1 MKSLTRF
8 GDVSGANC
16 RGKPRLKQN
25 AHACI
30 IISKKSC
37 QKSNIADSLLDV
49 LQTAATYGFLMLVDA
64 AKLVERLLKPLEV
77 PQNLSHRP
85 DCIDFSSYD
94 LIPSEHL
101 GEFVALGY
109 CI

>member
-1 MKSLTRF
+1 M
-8 GDVSGANC
+8 
-16 RGKPRLKQN
+16 
-25 AHACI
+25 
-30 IISKKSC
+30 
-37 QKSNIADSLLDV
+37 ADSLLDV

-85 DCIDFSSYD
+85 DCIDFSSCD

-101 GEFVALGY
+101 GEFVALIGSLS
-109 CI
+109 IDVSETRTATGS